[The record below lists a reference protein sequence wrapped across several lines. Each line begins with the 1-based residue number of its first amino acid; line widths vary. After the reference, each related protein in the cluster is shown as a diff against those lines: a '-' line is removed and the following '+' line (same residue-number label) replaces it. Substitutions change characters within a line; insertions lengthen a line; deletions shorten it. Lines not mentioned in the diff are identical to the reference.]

1 MEMDGVMDLEF
12 TKRIYTKYNIIFYD
26 DCSMS
31 TEKFIVDIHEKH
43 KQDIDKIIELL
54 EVLKG
59 LQKEEKTVYEISVTS
74 NL

>member
-1 MEMDGVMDLEF
+1 MKF
-12 TKRIYTKYNIIFYD
+12 TKPIYTKQDIVFYD

-31 TEKFIVDIHEKH
+31 TEKFIADVHEKH
-43 KQDIDKIIELL
+43 KQDIAEIVELL